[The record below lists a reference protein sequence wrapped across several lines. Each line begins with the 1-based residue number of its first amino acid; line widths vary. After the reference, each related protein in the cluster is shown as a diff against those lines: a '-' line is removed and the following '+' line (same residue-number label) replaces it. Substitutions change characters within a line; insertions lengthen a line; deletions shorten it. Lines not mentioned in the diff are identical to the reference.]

1 MKQTP
6 RTRRINENLKE
17 IIASILVN
25 NFADPRLEFITVTG
39 VHIAPDLS
47 VANVYVIAHGDSE
60 RYQEALEGLESAKG
74 RIRALLGARTKMRV
88 TPELRFFI
96 DDSVDSGMRISEALK
111 IVPPT
116 LARNL
121 EESSGTDAAD
131 DDPPSSG

>member
-25 NFADPRLEFITVTG
+25 NFADPRLEFVTVTG
-39 VHIAPDLS
+39 VSIAPDLS
-47 VANVYVIAHGDSE
+47 VANIYVITHGDAE
-60 RYQEALEGLESAKG
+60 RYQEALDGLESAKG
-74 RIRALLGARTKMRV
+74 RIRSLMGARIKMRV

-96 DDSVDSGMRISEALK
+96 DDSVDQGMRINEALRV
-111 IVPPT
+111 VPPT

-121 EESSGTDAAD
+121 ENDSSADASGDDSTSSG
-131 DDPPSSG
+131 